1 MVDAIRFVFFLL
13 TRLVVPLRYTI
24 HVLGWEKIRSL
35 KGPVLLL
42 PNHPAWI
49 DPVLILATFY
59 GTFRPRTVLYDENFP
74 LVIRS
79 LLVKMLRGV
88 AIPNLSRPSE
98 QAHQRTE
105 LAIAEVIAGLRRGEN
120 FLMWPSGRAERDG
133 VERLGAVSALTEILR
148 EVPEAN
154 VVLVQTRGVWGSM
167 FSYARTGQMPRLGRC
182 LWNGAMLLACN
193 LFVLMPRRHVTIT
206 VERLDRKLLP
216 PLEKLDVVP
225 VAKDPRVHGAE
236 SPNKPP
242 AAARERDQINR
253 WFEKWYNPAGPE
265 IPTYVPY
272 HFLFGP
278 KSYTFPAS
286 PKLNGGEFTSDEI
299 LPETATAIAEM
310 FSAKL
315 GRVLT
320 ADQLKPETKLEDL
333 GLDSLQ
339 RMDLVF
345 AVEQRFDVSSDSTPD
360 SMGQLMAL
368 AEGHSKKVARKAP
381 PKWFRPPSRQEL
393 PQIFGQ
399 TIPEAFVT
407 RALLNLRD
415 VAAADDFSGVV
426 TYERLLVGTLLMSRR
441 FARLPQLKIGLML
454 PASVASDMML
464 FGLYLSNKLPVL
476 LNWTTG
482 PANLRHSVELTG
494 ITYVISSRALRD
506 RLGTSAEIQG
516 VTFLDVEDLQRHIGW
531 MAKLYWLLR
540 VRLMPETVRRLV
552 PKQQP
557 DTQAV
562 ILFTSGSEKAPKGVP
577 LTHANVMSNL
587 RMIPSVLDLTNR
599 DSFLGFLP
607 MFHSFGLT
615 ATGLF
620 PILSGVRV
628 VHHPDPTDVAALTKK
643 IADYLPTVTVGMPSM
658 IGHLFDRATSG
669 ELHSLKLIVV
679 GAEACPASL
688 YTKACVMAPNA
699 LILEGYGVTECS
711 PLIAGNHRTAYRPG
725 TVGQPLPGVEVCVL
739 DLETKKV
746 LPSEAMGILLVNGPG
761 VFNGYLGDEQS
772 PFEYHDGKRWYVTGD
787 LVAIDSDGFIHFHG
801 RLKRFIKA
809 GGEMISLP
817 ALEEPFTRRYPPDK
831 NGPHVA
837 VQGVETATGRNI
849 VLFTNESISLTDANA
864 CLAQDGFRGVMRLDA
879 VQRLDKIPLLGTGKI
894 DYRQLKT
901 LLKTDVQTKHEG
913 FRISSM
919 IHSAVD

>member
-1 MVDAIRFVFFLL
+1 MVDAIRIAFLFL
-13 TRLVVPLRYTI
+13 TRLIVPLRYTI
-24 HVLGWEKIRSL
+24 RVHGVEQIRGL

-74 LVIRS
+74 RFIRS
-79 LLVKMLRGV
+79 LLVKVLRGV

-98 QAHQRTE
+98 KAHQRTE
-105 LAIAEVIAGLRRGEN
+105 NAIAEIIAGLRRGEN

-133 VERLGAVSALTEILR
+133 VEHLGAVSALTEILR
-148 EVPEAN
+148 GVPEAN

-167 FSYARTGQMPRLGRC
+167 FSYARTGQMPRLGRG
-182 LWNGAMLLACN
+182 LWNGAMLLVCN

-206 VERLDRKLLP
+206 VGRLDRKQLP
-216 PLEKLDVVP
+216 SL
-225 VAKDPRVHGAE
+225 
-236 SPNKPP
+236 
-242 AAARERDQINR
+242 ERDQVNR
-253 WFEKWYNPAGPE
+253 WFEKWYNPEGPE
-265 IPTYVPY
+265 QPTYVPY

-278 KSYTFPAS
+278 RNYAFPVS
-286 PKLNGGEFTSDEI
+286 PELTGEEI
-299 LPETATAIAEM
+299 TRDQIQPETATAIAEM
-310 FSAKL
+310 LSTKL
-315 GRVLT
+315 GRVVTSEELT
-320 ADQLKPETKLEDL
+320 PGTQLEHL

-345 AVEQRFDVSSDSTPD
+345 AIEQRFGVSSDTTPD
-360 SMGQLMAL
+360 SVGQLMAL
-368 AEGHSKKVARKAP
+368 AEGLSKNVARKAP
-381 PKWFRPPSRQEL
+381 PDWFRPPSRQAQPE
-393 PQIFGQ
+393 IFGE
-399 TIPEAFVT
+399 TIPDAFVT
-407 RALLNLRD
+407 RALLNLKD
-415 VAAADDFSGVV
+415 VAAADDFSGLV
-426 TYERLLVGTLLMSRR
+426 TYERLLVGALLMSRR
-441 FARLPQLKIGLML
+441 FSRLPELNVGLML
-454 PASVASDMML
+454 PASVASDTML

-494 ITYVISSRALRD
+494 ITHVISSRALRD

-516 VTFLDVEDLQRHIGW
+516 VTFLDVEDLQRQISW
-531 MAKLYWLLR
+531 MSKLCWLLR
-540 VRLMPETVRRLV
+540 VRLVPETVRGLV

-557 DTQAV
+557 DTLAV

-577 LTHANVMSNL
+577 LTHANLMSNL
-587 RMIPSVLDLTNR
+587 RMIPSVLDLKNR

-628 VHHPDPTDVAALTKK
+628 VHHPDPTDVAALTRK
-643 IADYLPTVTVGMPSM
+643 IANYLPTVTVGMPSM

-669 ELHSLKLIVV
+669 ELDSLKLIVV
-679 GAEACPASL
+679 GAEACPPAL
-688 YTKACVMAPNA
+688 YERGRAMAPNA

-725 TVGQPLPGVEVCVL
+725 TVGQPLPGVEVCLL

-746 LPSEAMGILLVNGPG
+746 LPSGAMGILLVNGPG

-787 LVAIDSDGFIHFHG
+787 LALIDSDGSIHFRG

-831 NGPHVA
+831 NGPHMA
-837 VQGVETATGRNI
+837 VEGVEIEGGRNI
-849 VLFTNESISLTDANA
+849 VLFTNEPLSLSDANA
-864 CLAQDGFRGVMRLDA
+864 CLTQDGFRGVMRLDA
-879 VQRLDKIPLLGTGKI
+879 VRQLDKIPLLGTGKI
-894 DYRQLKT
+894 DYRRLKA
-901 LLKTDVQTKHEG
+901 LLNTDVQTNT
-913 FRISSM
+913 
-919 IHSAVD
+919 